1 MFGGQISLLASYSLF
16 CDRPI
21 SRGQTT
27 LSQFGENSRTQMTLH
42 THIILV
48 KSPSLF
54 VLLQSSWR
62 GHLFVQ
68 RRPLRHT
75 SYIIYDAYNV
85 CVCDL
90 EAEERYLRMSRF
102 LSACCPCLTSVFK
115 GSNSSSSSSSSK
127 DSHIAMSN
135 SSNSLTRS
143 NPILDGPKPERFE
156 DAYA

>member
-1 MFGGQISLLASYSLF
+1 
-16 CDRPI
+16 
-21 SRGQTT
+21 
-27 LSQFGENSRTQMTLH
+27 MTLH
-42 THIILV
+42 THIIHSSKVLPCLCPPKLV
-48 KSPSLF
+48 GVDIYLSRDVHYSYILHP
-54 VLLQSSWR
+54 
-62 GHLFVQ
+62 
-68 RRPLRHT
+68 T
-75 SYIIYDAYNV
+75 SYIYDAYNV
-85 CVCDL
+85 CVHL